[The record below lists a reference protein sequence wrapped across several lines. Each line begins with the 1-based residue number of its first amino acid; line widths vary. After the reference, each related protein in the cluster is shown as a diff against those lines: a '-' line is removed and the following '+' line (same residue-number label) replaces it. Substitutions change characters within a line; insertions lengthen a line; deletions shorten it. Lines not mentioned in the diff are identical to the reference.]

1 MMGGL
6 GGCLDPTATVL
17 YDGSRAKKRE
27 HSEEKPRTDSAT
39 AQGWWKNT
47 GVLGLGFIPTR
58 TKRRA
63 QTRETKQAIDLV
75 LVNHKKDPG
84 DAD

>member
-1 MMGGL
+1 VDLVGVLTQRRPCYMMDL
-6 GGCLDPTATVL
+6 E
-17 YDGSRAKKRE
+17 RKRGE

-75 LVNHKKDPG
+75 LVNHKDPG